1 MNRKEDNTYHI
12 MREKSAIQW
21 LEGIEASEHRVNKSG
36 AKLTI
41 EHIEYL
47 NRKIKELEAKNKM
60 KDEYLKKLKER
71 VNAINNKSM
80 A

>member
-1 MNRKEDNTYHI
+1 MNSKEDNTYHI

-41 EHIEYL
+41 EHI
-47 NRKIKELEAKNKM
+47 
-60 KDEYLKKLKER
+60 
-71 VNAINNKSM
+71 
-80 A
+80 

>member
-1 MNRKEDNTYHI
+1 MNSKEDNTYHI

-21 LEGIEASEHRVNKSG
+21 LEGIEASEYRVNKSG